1 MKQVVTPSVCQ
12 IWQRAIINNVQK
24 GGPLT
29 TEGKLLYSELASR
42 CCPAVAL
49 LFRVSPSCRGKN
61 IVTRKPMVKLF
72 LRFLFKY
79 C

>member
-42 CCPAVAL
+42 CCQQSLYFFVCPL
-49 LFRVSPSCRGKN
+49 RCRYSDTETYGQ
-61 IVTRKPMVKLF
+61 T
-72 LRFLFKY
+72 FLFFLI
-79 C
+79 

>member
-49 LFRVSPSCRGKN
+49 LFRVSPSCRYSDTETYGQ
-61 IVTRKPMVKLF
+61 T
-72 LRFLFKY
+72 FLFFLI
-79 C
+79 